1 MWVYISIASVTVI
14 TLAWFFVVMVSARLR
29 QTPAQ
34 TMLDIEEA
42 VEFIADNLPN
52 EISMRV
58 THDEVRLL
66 LRWQITYFR
75 KRGVASYGSIDAEA
89 EAAALRN
96 KTVIAHEDDLVD
108 ELIRRSKKSGLELD
122 AVDIV
127 CVVDLGIQF
136 LRNIGAIGNQ
146 ISEVNDV

>member
-1 MWVYISIASVTVI
+1 
-14 TLAWFFVVMVSARLR
+14 
-29 QTPAQ
+29 
-34 TMLDIEEA
+34 MLDIEEA
-42 VEFIADNLPN
+42 VEFIADNLPK
-52 EISMRV
+52 EVSMRV

-75 KRGVASYGSIDAEA
+75 KRGVASYGSIDTEA

>member
-42 VEFIADNLPN
+42 VEFIADNLPK

-75 KRGVASYGSIDAEA
+75 KRGVASYGSIDTEA
-89 EAAALRN
+89 EAAELRN
-96 KTVIAHEDDLVD
+96 KTVIAHKHDLVD
-108 ELIRRSKKSGLELD
+108 EYIRLSKKSGLELD

-146 ISEVNDV
+146 ISDVNDV